1 MELPSKCFYR
11 SSAEEKKKP
20 GSDSNDVVSLYS
32 CDVDSNNYND
42 YDNLIVI
49 AIIIVI
55 VLGVNGPFMLKYKK
69 ITGSQVLKSWLM
81 F

>member
-1 MELPSKCFYR
+1 MFLSFISWR
-11 SSAEEKKKP
+11 KKNP
-20 GSDSNDVVSLYS
+20 ESDSNDVVSLYS

-42 YDNLIVI
+42 YANVIVI

-55 VLGVNGPFMLKYKK
+55 VLGVNGPLMLTYKQ